1 MTGRGWI
8 LERLPKLAIAT
19 ATLGIGLFPTFGNS
33 RAAIQES
40 TALTVIAARTGLQK
54 KLLLS
59 PGRRVIPRSDARPV
73 TQAMQPPMTRH
84 ARMPAT
90 GWENLITRASLRCV
104 ARATQSSWHN
114 SSRASMRLRKRT
126 YRDRTAL
133 PATACTP

>member
-19 ATLGIGLFPTFGNS
+19 ATLGIGLFPTPGDN
-33 RAAIQES
+33 RAAIS
-40 TALTVIAARTGLQK
+40 RRVRALTVIAARTGLQK

-73 TQAMQPPMTRH
+73 TQAMQPPMTKH

-90 GWENLITRASLRCV
+90 GSENLITPASLRCV
-104 ARATQSSWHN
+104 ARATQSS
-114 SSRASMRLRKRT
+114 
-126 YRDRTAL
+126 
-133 PATACTP
+133 